1 MVGSGFRVEPAVR
14 ADAPVVAGYIRK
26 MLEYTASL
34 GGYAG
39 NRSEARWAEVATRV
53 AEEIHS
59 NPRHAYYLAKEGAD
73 RPIGLGA
80 AQITEA
86 HLALE
91 PCKTLHVSTLY
102 VEPDRRQ
109 SGIGKRILEELITFG
124 KTSGVDEI
132 DLGVEANNPA
142 VKLYLE
148 AGFLIQR
155 YRMVLALKEG

>member
-1 MVGSGFRVEPAVR
+1 MVHSGFRVGPAVA
-14 ADAPVVAGYIRK
+14 ADAHVVAGYIRK

-39 NRSEARWAEVATRV
+39 NRSDQRWEELAARVG
-53 AEEIHS
+53 EEISS
-59 NPRHAYYLAKEGAD
+59 NPRHAYFLARDGAGV
-73 RPIGLGA
+73 PIGLGA

-102 VEPDRRQ
+102 VEPELRK

-124 KTSGVDEI
+124 KARGVDEI

-148 AGFLIQR
+148 AGFRIQR

>member
-1 MVGSGFRVEPAVR
+1 MGNEGFRVEPAVE

-39 NRSEARWAEVATRV
+39 NRSEERWVELAARVG
-53 AEEIHS
+53 EEIRS
-59 NPRHAYYLAKEGAD
+59 NPRHAYFLARDSGGIAV
-73 RPIGLGA
+73 GLGA

-91 PCKTLHVSTLY
+91 PRTTLHVSTLF

-109 SGIGKRILEELITFG
+109 AGIGKRILEELITFG
-124 KTSGVDEI
+124 KARGVDEI

-148 AGFLIQR
+148 AGFRIQR
-155 YRMVLALKEG
+155 YRMVLALEET

>member
-1 MVGSGFRVEPAVR
+1 VVGSGFRVEPAIE

-39 NRSEARWAEVATRV
+39 NRSEERWAEVGVRV
-53 AEEIHS
+53 AEEIRS
-59 NPRHAYYLAKEGAD
+59 NPRHAYFLAKDQAGV
-73 RPIGLGA
+73 PVGLGA
-80 AQITEA
+80 AQITDA

-102 VEPDRRQ
+102 VQPDRRQ
-109 SGIGKRILEELITFG
+109 AGIGKRILEELITFG
-124 KTSGVDEI
+124 KARGVDEI

-148 AGFLIQR
+148 AGFRIQR
-155 YRMVLALKEG
+155 YRMVLALKES